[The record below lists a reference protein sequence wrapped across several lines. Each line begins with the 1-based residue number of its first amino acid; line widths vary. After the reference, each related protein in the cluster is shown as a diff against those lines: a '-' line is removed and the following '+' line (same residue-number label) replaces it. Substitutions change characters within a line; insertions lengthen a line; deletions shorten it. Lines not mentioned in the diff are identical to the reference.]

1 MATGEVGRQQIT
13 KKLANKTLSNASII
27 FKCDG
32 HTYSCLFHGSNF
44 PPIFPSRNKLKYS
57 EFCNRAA
64 HENIYSQLFWSKVS
78 RGHKRPSES
87 QSSCFW
93 HNIFQMRWLE
103 FAAYEYTFA
112 DYPSLSRLSPCG
124 IYDRVM
130 GQHSRAIFKFLA
142 VGIMTDRL
150 KHVGNDFKSVY
161 FFTERKGGKFYK
173 LEPWNKREYVWP
185 PRLKTI
191 DAFHVLLARFVAISS
206 RPTSPDVIASN
217 LCVLHNTIFTKWCSL
232 EVTR

>member
-1 MATGEVGRQQIT
+1 MAIRIHVYSTVPT
-13 KKLANKTLSNASII
+13 FPLSFHQEINWFKVISRMLQSI
-27 FKCDG
+27 
-32 HTYSCLFHGSNF
+32 CLDT
-44 PPIFPSRNKLKYS
+44 SREQFKYS

-112 DYPSLSRLSPCG
+112 DYPLLSRLSPCG

-173 LEPWNKREYVWP
+173 LESWNKREYVWP

-191 DAFHVLLARFVAISS
+191 DAFHNVLLARFVAISS

>member
-1 MATGEVGRQQIT
+1 
-13 KKLANKTLSNASII
+13 
-27 FKCDG
+27 
-32 HTYSCLFHGSNF
+32 
-44 PPIFPSRNKLKYS
+44 
-57 EFCNRAA
+57 
-64 HENIYSQLFWSKVS
+64 
-78 RGHKRPSES
+78 
-87 QSSCFW
+87 
-93 HNIFQMRWLE
+93 
-103 FAAYEYTFA
+103 
-112 DYPSLSRLSPCG
+112 
-124 IYDRVM
+124 M

-191 DAFHVLLARFVAISS
+191 DAFHNVLLGRFVAISS

-217 LCVLHNTIFTKWCSL
+217 LCVLHNTIFTK
-232 EVTR
+232 